1 MNSGFVK
8 IFRKFEEWEWYRK
21 SEMVHLFLHFL
32 LLANHKQGKW
42 QGKTIER
49 GQFIT
54 GLLSLEEQTGIS
66 YQTLRTCISRLKA
79 TGEIHVKST
88 NKFSLITIVNYKD
101 YQDKENNQQTTN
113 KQLTTNKNDKKNKN
127 RIHASGDATI
137 IQVIETKQTTMKK
150 NSFKYNESES
160 NSFEDEIDYSS
171 GEKIE
176 EPKSN
181 QNDVMWELI
190 KWAED
195 RKKSKFLN
203 YPKQLKAISKMKS
216 ALITPSEIMNRW
228 DDLEKVEYYKI
239 NGFDFASILNSFD
252 KKR

>member
-66 YQTLRTCISRLKA
+66 YQTLRTCISRLKE
-79 TGEIHVKST
+79 TGEIVVKST
-88 NKFSLITIVNYKD
+88 NKFSLITIVNYSD
-101 YQDKENNQQTTN
+101 YQDTEKNQQTTN
-113 KQLTTNKNDKKNKN
+113 KQLTTNKNDKKNKE
-127 RIHASGDATI
+127 RILVSADTTI
-137 IQVIETKQTTMKK
+137 IQVTETKQTLMKK

-160 NSFEDEIDYSS
+160 NDFEDVIDLDSQEIVQE
-171 GEKIE
+171 EKKE
-176 EPKSN
+176 NK
-181 QNDVMWELI
+181 MWELI

-203 YPKQLKAISKMKS
+203 YPKQLKAITKMKS
-216 ALITPSEIMNRW
+216 SEITPSEIMNRW
-228 DDLEKVEYYKI
+228 DDLEKVEYYKL
-239 NGFDFASILNSFD
+239 NGFDFASVLNSFD